1 MKLFHLKATRTAP
14 LFDVS
19 CAAAVLIVLL
29 FGVPYA
35 EGYIGGR
42 VTLAHSLRSLW
53 GYEQWQHCWLVL
65 PAVGIILYAQ
75 RKQLARLTAQGT
87 IWGLVVLIV
96 AFAIYW
102 AGYRV
107 ENYYMGFLSIHLMI
121 GGLILWLGGWNWFG
135 ALAFAYGFL
144 VFVWP
149 LYFLEGSI
157 TFPLRMIMAKAS
169 AGVLNL
175 LGVPVVVHGTGIM
188 SASEPL
194 LGLQPGEWF
203 RIDVASPC
211 SGIRSLFALMMVA
224 ALFAHFMLKTWWQKA
239 LLVAASM
246 PLAMLGNLVRILM
259 LTFGIMTLGP
269 EIAIGNDPLE
279 DPSWF
284 HMLAGYLVF
293 AVALGGMILTALL
306 LAALH
311 DGNLWTRRPPRP
323 TEFENRDVPGT
334 LKTELGGLSS
344 SPKGDPY

>member
-1 MKLFHLKATRTAP
+1 MKLLNLKATRAAP
-14 LFDVS
+14 LFDIS

-53 GYEQWQHCWLVL
+53 AYEQWQHCWLVL
-65 PAVGIILYAQ
+65 PVVGIILYAQ

-102 AGYRV
+102 MGYRV
-107 ENYYMGFLSIHLMI
+107 ENYYVGFLSIHLII
-121 GGLILWLGGWNWFG
+121 GGLILWLGGWNWLG
-135 ALAFAYGFL
+135 AVAFAYGFL

-175 LGVPVVVHGTGIM
+175 LGIPVVVHGTGLM

-194 LGLQPGEWF
+194 LGLQPGERF
-203 RIDVASPC
+203 RIDVADPC

-224 ALFAHFMLKTWWQKA
+224 ALYGHFMLKTWWQKA
-239 LLVAASM
+239 ILFTASI

-259 LTFGIMTLGP
+259 LTFGIVTLGP
-269 EIAIGNDPLE
+269 EIALGKDPLE

-293 AVALGGMILTALL
+293 AVALGGMIVTALL

-311 DGNLWTRRPPRP
+311 PGDLGAQRLLRPA
-323 TEFENRDVPGT
+323 EFENRDAPGT
-334 LKTELGGLSS
+334 AKSELGGSSS
-344 SPKGDPY
+344 SPKGDLY